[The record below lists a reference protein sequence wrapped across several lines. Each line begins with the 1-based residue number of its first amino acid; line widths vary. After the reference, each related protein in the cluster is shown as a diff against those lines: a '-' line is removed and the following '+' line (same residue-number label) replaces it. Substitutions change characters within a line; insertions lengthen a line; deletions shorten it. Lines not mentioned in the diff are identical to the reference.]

1 MNEEV
6 KNYITTNGGK
16 SRILDDIADAAI
28 EMLELKEECCTT
40 PITRCLIHLKEIL
53 NIAG

>member
-1 MNEEV
+1 MNTEV
-6 KNYITTNGGK
+6 KDYIAQNGGK
-16 SRILDDIADAAI
+16 SRILEDISDAAI